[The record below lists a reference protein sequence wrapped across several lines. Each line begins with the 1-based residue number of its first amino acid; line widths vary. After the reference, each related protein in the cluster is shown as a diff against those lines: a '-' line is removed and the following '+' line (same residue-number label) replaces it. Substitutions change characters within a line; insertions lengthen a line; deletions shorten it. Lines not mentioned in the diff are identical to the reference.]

1 MKTAPS
7 CGCDCKEQ
15 YCIGNWNVRS
25 MNQGKLDVVKQ
36 EMAKLNSDILGT
48 SKLKWMG
55 MGTFNSDDH
64 YDKYCGQE
72 SLEELE
78 YSAQSTRV

>member
-1 MKTAPS
+1 
-7 CGCDCKEQ
+7 
-15 YCIGNWNVRS
+15 
-25 MNQGKLDVVKQ
+25 
-36 EMAKLNSDILGT
+36 MAKLNSDILGT

-78 YSAQSTRV
+78 YSAQSTKESNIQYLAAISKMIEQYQFISKAHHSASW